1 MKLREGMQ
9 IWLNCEVSA
18 GPLSEH
24 LVRLQIGD
32 TKWFGFVR
40 ESELNKTGKQVRAV
54 ILGLNDGTVTIGIRG
69 HSPTSNNAIKASRE
83 QINGLSDHF
92 GNDQQWQC

>member
-1 MKLREGMQ
+1 MSKAKLKEGME

-24 LVRLQIGD
+24 LVRLQIGN
-32 TKWFGFVR
+32 TKWFGFVT
-40 ESELNKTGKQVRAV
+40 ESELSKTRKQIRAV
-54 ILGLNDGTVTIGIRG
+54 ILGFKDGTVTIGIRG

-83 QINGLSDHF
+83 QISGLSAVA
-92 GNDQQWQC
+92 